1 MRFKVYL
8 NDSVSV
14 PERKWYSRRCLPV
27 ISFSC
32 QSFIY
37 PKPHLFLATLKL
49 SSNQLH
55 PTGLRDRQR
64 SRKRWGECKP
74 NTTIS
79 THTHTHSYRRVRQAC
94 EAGKTA
100 LENTLLQSFPVQ
112 APIQTGTIE
121 GNHCVSTGNKDFFW
135 ASLIFCLPIFGV
147 SGIIYSWQGKDSF
160 FCLARWSVFLTA
172 ADAGQKLVFLW
183 SLCGGHKEMI

>member
-79 THTHTHSYRRVRQAC
+79 THTHT
-94 EAGKTA
+94 
-100 LENTLLQSFPVQ
+100 LVQ
-112 APIQTGTIE
+112 ARQT
-121 GNHCVSTGNKDFFW
+121 S
-135 ASLIFCLPIFGV
+135 
-147 SGIIYSWQGKDSF
+147 
-160 FCLARWSVFLTA
+160 
-172 ADAGQKLVFLW
+172 LW
-183 SLCGGHKEMI
+183 SRKNSFGKHVTAELSCASTNPDRNYRGKSLCFDWKQRLFLSFSHFLFTNLYQSLEFQE